1 MNQSRTEEKP
11 LKSLR
16 SYLKAPKVRDFGDL
30 TIGNYNNQKE
40 LDHVE
45 FDSGNRKVRV
55 PKTA

>member
-1 MNQSRTEEKP
+1 MNQLRTEEKP

-16 SYLKAPKVRDFGDL
+16 SYLKAPKVRDFGNL

-40 LDHVE
+40 LDYVE

-55 PKTA
+55 PKTT